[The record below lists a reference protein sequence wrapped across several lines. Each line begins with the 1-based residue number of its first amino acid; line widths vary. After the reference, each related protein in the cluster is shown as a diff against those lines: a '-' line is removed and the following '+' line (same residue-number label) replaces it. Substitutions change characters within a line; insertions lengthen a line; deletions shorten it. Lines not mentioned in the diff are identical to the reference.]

1 MKINPEIRAA
11 EIVALIETKY
21 TRGGWF
27 AYMTP
32 GEQAGWDMH
41 ELEWWNGDDSAAPRN
56 ARELAGWLAR
66 EALYTFNE
74 AS

>member
-21 TRGGWF
+21 IGGGWF
-27 AYMTP
+27 ACMTP
-32 GEQAGWDMH
+32 GEQAGWDIH
-41 ELEWWNGDDSAAPRN
+41 ELEWWNGDHSAAPRN
-56 ARELAGWLAR
+56 AREWAGYLAR
-66 EALYTFNE
+66 EMIYAFNE